1 MCGSDSKESAYN
13 AGNPDLIPA
22 WGRFPGESERVS
34 QSVMS
39 NSATLW
45 TIAHQ
50 PLPSMGFSRQEYWSG
65 LPCPPPRDLPD
76 SGIEPISP
84 MSPAFRQFL
93 YPLNHQGSLPAFL
106 KSHEQRSLAGYSPWG
121 RKESDTI
128 SYTYMCVCVC
138 VCIHSSLDSFPILIN
153 YF

>member
-1 MCGSDSKESAYN
+1 MVCGSYSKESAYN
-13 AGNPDLIPA
+13 AGDPDLIPG
-22 WGRFPGESERVS
+22 WGRSPGESERVS

-45 TIAHQ
+45 TIACQ
-50 PLPSMGFSRQEYWSG
+50 PLLSMRFSRQEYWSG

-76 SGIEPISP
+76 SGIEPISL

-121 RKESDTI
+121 RKDPML
-128 SYTYMCVCVC
+128 YMCVCVCVC